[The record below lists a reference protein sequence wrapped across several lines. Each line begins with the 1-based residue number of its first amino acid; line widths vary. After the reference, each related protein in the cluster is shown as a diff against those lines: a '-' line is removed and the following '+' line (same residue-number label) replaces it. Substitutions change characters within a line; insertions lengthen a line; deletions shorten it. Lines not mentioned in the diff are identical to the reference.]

1 MSSFRGSNPLL
12 YDSTHRDSIRA
23 FYDVLKSNENDEE
36 FIKNAIMKPESSD
49 LIKLILTKQRKND
62 FDIYILKEYLKQLSK
77 LMTLINKSHD
87 PNYLLTKI
95 SMDLTIENKKEK
107 SFLMK
112 IDSEVNIFYILLSGE
127 ILILTPKI
135 YTISMNRYQYVEHL
149 KNLYSLNETYLLEQT
164 IRENINI
171 FFVDNFEYEI
181 KELNIINAFIFHQIQ
196 IDEYLDLVNA
206 VNINKNTGS
215 LNVSKSLMNIENNN
229 NKSNLKKLN
238 ISILGYSKLMSL
250 NKGSTF
256 TQGNL
261 INENIKKQ
269 MAIFLKTNC
278 IFGIL
283 KDYSYHS
290 FFQNFQKKIQNEN
303 YAFILNNPL
312 FKNVNIKEFIKT
324 YWNYF
329 EEKTIKRDEY
339 LFKYNTERTKLYFL
353 KEGEIK
359 LIANKLSFE
368 KINKYI
374 SEFKNKIYIKGTN
387 EENGRSID
395 VVLKYIKK
403 GESFGMGD
411 MIYNNKLFCSGICI
425 SENATFISI
434 DMKYIENIM
443 EKYEIVIDNWKIVEE
458 EKISMMIDR
467 LNALKRAFQNSIE
480 EQIIKD
486 DKLNKKIKQ
495 KTIENY
501 FSQKKKLHNN
511 SHKVIKL
518 ISHKFDLNPN
528 NNNRSTNN
536 LINNKTKLSIP
547 KKKNSMRKYPLLSI
561 NSYRDLAIRKNLNP
575 LLPNISISKNN
586 INNHK
591 MKNNLIFSQSN
602 NTLFSKSI
610 SNENNKQ
617 SFNNI
622 YNSLSPDNKNIKK
635 IIFKKKKNEKSI
647 LLKKNI
653 YGNNI
658 INTSFNTP
666 HYEQDAISKILL
678 SMSCEKE
685 EKGKTRNL
693 FHSNTDK
700 TIKNKNKKNGLLNLQ
715 MNNNNSTSKIN
726 STKFNSLNKKIM
738 LKTIFGNYIINNFRN
753 KNNNN

>member
-1 MSSFRGSNPLL
+1 MTSFRTSNPLL
-12 YDSTHRDSIRA
+12 HDSTHRDSIRA
-23 FYDVLKSNENDEE
+23 FYDVLKTNENDKD
-36 FIKNAIMKPESSD
+36 FIKNAIMRAESKD
-49 LIKLILTKQRKND
+49 LIKLILSKQRKND
-62 FDIYILKEYLKQLSK
+62 FDIYILKEYLKQLPK
-77 LMTLINKSHD
+77 LMILINKSHD

-95 SMDLTIENKKEK
+95 AMDLTIENKKAY

-112 IDSEVNIFYILLSGE
+112 VDTEVNIFYILLSGE

-135 YTISMNRYQYVEHL
+135 YTVNMNRIQYVEHL
-149 KNLYSLNETYLLEQT
+149 KNLYTLNETYLLEQT

-171 FFVDNFEYEI
+171 FYVDNFEYEI
-181 KELNIINAFIFHQIQ
+181 KELNIMNAFNFRQIQ
-196 IDEYLDLVNA
+196 INDYLDLVNGVD
-206 VNINKNTGS
+206 VNRYSGS
-215 LNVSKSLMNIENNN
+215 LFRNIINTNKDN
-229 NKSNLKKLN
+229 NKSETNLKK
-238 ISILGYSKLMSL
+238 IGVSILGYSKFMSL

-261 INENIKKQ
+261 INENIKKN
-269 MAIFLKTNC
+269 MTIFLKTNC

-303 YAFILNNPL
+303 YSFILNNPL
-312 FKNVNIKEFIKT
+312 FKDVDIKEFIKT

-329 EEKTIKRDEY
+329 EEKIIKRDEY

-359 LIANKLSFE
+359 LIANKLSLE

-374 SEFKNKIYIKGTN
+374 SELKNQIYIKGTN

-395 VVLKYIKK
+395 VVLCYIKK
-403 GESFGMGD
+403 GETFGMGD

-425 SENATFISI
+425 SENSTFISI

-443 EKYEIVIDNWKIVEE
+443 EKFEVVIDNWKKVEE
-458 EKISMMIDR
+458 NKIYKMIDR

-480 EQIIKD
+480 EQIK
-486 DKLNKKIKQ
+486 KEYTLNKKIKQ

-501 FSQKKKLHNN
+501 FSNEIKIHNN

-518 ISHKFDLNPN
+518 ISHKFNLNPN
-528 NNNRSTNN
+528 YNRSTNN
-536 LINNKTKLSIP
+536 LINNKVKIFIP
-547 KKKNSMRKYPLLSI
+547 KKKNSLTKYPLLSI
-561 NSYRDLAIRKNLNP
+561 NSYNDLAFQNNLNSH
-575 LLPNISISKNN
+575 LPNISLSKNIKN
-586 INNHK
+586 
-591 MKNNLIFSQSN
+591 KNNPLISYSN
-602 NTLFSKSI
+602 NNFFSKSI
-610 SNENNKQ
+610 SSENNKQ

-622 YNSLSPDNKNIKK
+622 HNSLSPGTKIIKK
-635 IIFKKKKNEKSI
+635 IIYKKKKNEKTL

-653 YGNNI
+653 YGNTH

-678 SMSCEKE
+678 SLSYEKE

-693 FHSNTDK
+693 FISNSNK
-700 TIKNKNKKNGLLNLQ
+700 TIKNKNKSNGLLKIQ
-715 MNNNNSTSKIN
+715 MNNNSANKIN
-726 STKFNSLNKKIM
+726 NTKLNTLNIRQTKLKKI
-738 LKTIFGNYIINNFRN
+738 FANNIINNLSIK
-753 KNNNN
+753 KNND